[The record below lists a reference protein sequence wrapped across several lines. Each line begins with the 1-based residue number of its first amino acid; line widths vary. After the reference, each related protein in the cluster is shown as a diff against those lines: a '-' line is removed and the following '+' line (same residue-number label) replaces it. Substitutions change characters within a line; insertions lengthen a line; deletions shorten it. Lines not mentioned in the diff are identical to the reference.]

1 MSNLLTSLAYIKASV
16 DSGLSIWDSLVR
28 LTLNV
33 VREKSLRDVS
43 SELFCK
49 EFADYYAINIPIH
62 PMNTIIGKMK
72 KMGVIDDVY
81 GRWQINFS
89 KIDEVNIKTQN
100 QEKFENFMIE
110 LQKYLKNE
118 FNVDK
123 DYDCVEKMF
132 FGYINIYDS
141 DLLYSIE
148 TKSMLPETAVS
159 NAEKY
164 MLGSFI
170 EWIVKTDQSFLK
182 ILEDIFLSNI
192 HLNSIF
198 FIEKDRRLK
207 LNRVFVYLD
216 TRFVLRLTG
225 IEGKFRKEEY
235 AYLLDILISNNC
247 NLRIFDV
254 HYNEVVEILND
265 CRKWLENKKNY
276 NPKYAS
282 RALRYF
288 VEHNYKVS
296 DVLAC
301 QAEIDTI
308 MKKYKIGVDTHN
320 YETDQL
326 NQYNI
331 DENKLYSIITR
342 LYNENNTY
350 SENHNTEGM
359 IWNDIKAISS
369 VYRKRQG
376 FNANTLQNVKA
387 IFITNNRTLN
397 KAVREYNESI
407 NRSEKYSEC
416 VTDTYWG
423 TAIWL
428 NTAYKEDT
436 FYAKKLIADSVALT
450 ELNPKLKEKY
460 LNNIKEKKEKGNF
473 SDSEYYLLR
482 EYSGASQY
490 LKNATFNDEDEYTD
504 NLPEEIIERFREET
518 KKPLQEIIANNDEQI
533 VEKDKELLT
542 HRQRVKKQIE
552 KIDVTAK
559 RFSLALLIGLGIII
573 NIPSF
578 ILTFQECVQN
588 AILLWGIRIVS
599 LLIGVFFAVDGF
611 TRIAIAKKL
620 YNYKKNDLFKKWEI
634 NNNE

>member
-1 MSNLLTSLAYIKASV
+1 M
-16 DSGLSIWDSLVR
+16 
-28 LTLNV
+28 
-33 VREKSLRDVS
+33 
-43 SELFCK
+43 
-49 EFADYYAINIPIH
+49 
-62 PMNTIIGKMK
+62 
-72 KMGVIDDVY
+72 
-81 GRWQINFS
+81 
-89 KIDEVNIKTQN
+89 
-100 QEKFENFMIE
+100 
-110 LQKYLKNE
+110 
-118 FNVDK
+118 DK

-148 TKSMLPETAVS
+148 TKSMLPEITVS
-159 NAEKY
+159 NTEKY
-164 MLGSFI
+164 MVGSFI
-170 EWIVKTDQSFLK
+170 ERIVKTDQFFLK
-182 ILEDIFLSNI
+182 ILEGILLSNI

-198 FIEKDRRLK
+198 FIEKDRKLK

-216 TRFVLRLTG
+216 TRFILRLTG

-265 CRKWLENKKNY
+265 CREWFENKKNY

-320 YETDQL
+320 YEADQL

-331 DENKLYSIITR
+331 NENKLYSIITR

-350 SENHNTEGM
+350 SENHNVEGM

-369 VYRKRQG
+369 VYRKRKG
-376 FNANTLQNVKA
+376 FSASTLQNVKA

-397 KAVREYNESI
+397 KAVREYNGSI

-428 NTAYKEDT
+428 NTAYKEET
-436 FYAKKLIADSVALT
+436 FYTKKLIADSIALT

-460 LNNIKEKKEKGNF
+460 LNNIKEKKEKGEF

-490 LKNATFNDEDEYTD
+490 LKDTTFNDEDEYTD
-504 NLPEEIIERFREET
+504 SLPEEIIERFREEA

-533 VEKDKELLT
+533 VKKDKELLA
-542 HRQRVKKQIE
+542 HQERVKKQIE
-552 KIDVTAK
+552 NIDVIAK
-559 RFSLALLIGLGIII
+559 RFSLTLLIVFGIIF

-578 ILTFQECVQN
+578 ILTLQECV
-588 AILLWGIRIVS
+588 
-599 LLIGVFFAVDGF
+599 
-611 TRIAIAKKL
+611 
-620 YNYKKNDLFKKWEI
+620 
-634 NNNE
+634 